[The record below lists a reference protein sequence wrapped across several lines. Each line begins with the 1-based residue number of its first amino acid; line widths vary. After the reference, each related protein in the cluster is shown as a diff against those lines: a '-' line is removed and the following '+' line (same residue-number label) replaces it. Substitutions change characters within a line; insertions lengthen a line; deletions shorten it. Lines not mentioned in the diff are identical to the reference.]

1 MKKVMLFAT
10 VVAMSFAVVMPV
22 SAQSR
27 KDKKAAAK
35 AQWEMEQQQ
44 KREEAEL
51 LHKLRMDSIAKAQKK
66 AEAAA
71 AAEEKARRE
80 VAAQAAAEKQKAEQ
94 AAKKTRKAVKTPC
107 KGVEYNTNESKL
119 RAWAS
124 REGLDMD
131 AAQQGALVSARTKL
145 AGMIETSIQSLA
157 SDYLK
162 ETGKNKSKAQER
174 KLESLTMQSID
185 RAIQITY
192 PICEEYEEYT
202 DNEDQDV
209 FICYIVI
216 EIDREAALKSL
227 HKSICEQE
235 NDVIQS
241 DYEQFKQEFKE
252 HFSKEEKKALD
263 EAE

>member
-1 MKKVMLFAT
+1 MLFAA
-10 VVAMSFAVVMPV
+10 VAAMSMAIAMPAQ
-22 SAQSR
+22 AQSR
-27 KDKKAAAK
+27 KDKKAAEK
-35 AQWEMEQQQ
+35 ANWELQQQ
-44 KREEAEL
+44 QQREEAEL
-51 LHKLRMDSIAKAQKK
+51 RHKLRMDSIANAQKK

-80 VAAQAAAEKQKAEQ
+80 AAAQAAAEKQKAEQ
-94 AAKKTRKAVKTPC
+94 DAKKTRKPVKAPC
-107 KGVEYNTNESKL
+107 KGVEYNTSESKL

-162 ETGKNKSKAQER
+162 ETGKNKSKTQER

-185 RAIQITY
+185 RAIQIAY

-227 HKSICEQE
+227 HKNICEQE